1 MAEPGHD
8 SGFVTKRL
16 PGAPVRSHPSGDRR
30 RRGRDRITTET
41 LNLSVSTFKRAAYE
55 AIRNMVVELEIPP
68 GTRLVESDL
77 AARLNVS
84 KTPIRE
90 AMALLEVDGLVD
102 IAPYRGATVRWLST
116 SEMEEQRF
124 LIDAIELP
132 AIPLVIERIDKATLT
147 ELAKI
152 VKQMKR
158 ARTKND
164 GPSFRRLTAATHEM
178 LFRPVGYPRL
188 DRFVSIL
195 IGPTGLRYDRVF
207 VDNFP
212 DTFDLMLD
220 LAVGRFEHI
229 RDGDAEGAAALVRRH
244 RDELGKLNRSRLD
257 HELVAPYFQ
266 PAE

>member
-1 MAEPGHD
+1 MG
-8 SGFVTKRL
+8 K
-16 PGAPVRSHPSGDRR
+16 
-30 RRGRDRITTET
+30 GRDPINTET
-41 LNLSVSTFKRAAYE
+41 LNLSVSTYKRAAYE
-55 AIRNMVVELEIPP
+55 AIRDMIVELEIPP
-68 GTRLVESDL
+68 GTRLVENDL

-90 AMALLEVDGLVD
+90 AMALLEADGLVG

-132 AIPLVIERIDKATLT
+132 AFPLVIERIDKGTLT
-147 ELAKI
+147 ELAK
-152 VKQMKR
+152 VVRQMKR
-158 ARTKND
+158 ARAKND
-164 GPSFRRLTAATHEM
+164 GRSFRRLTAGTHEM

-195 IGPTGLRYDRVF
+195 IGPAGLRYDRVF

-229 RDGDAEGAAALVRRH
+229 RDGDAAGAADLVRRH
-244 RDELGKLNRSRLD
+244 RDAIGELNRSRLD

-266 PAE
+266 PPE